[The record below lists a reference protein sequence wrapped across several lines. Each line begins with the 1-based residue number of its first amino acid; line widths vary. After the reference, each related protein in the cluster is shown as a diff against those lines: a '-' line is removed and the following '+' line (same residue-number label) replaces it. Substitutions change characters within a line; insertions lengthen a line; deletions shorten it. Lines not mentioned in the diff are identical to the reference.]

1 MGIFSCSSQGRRT
14 DKKPSAP
21 DYETLL
27 SRLSSDISDAKIHL
41 SEIRLRERRSA
52 LLITLYGLGLWAL
65 WAGLWWVGGL
75 PFGLLGWDREGMEVK
90 IVGAAGVGIG
100 PILYVH
106 LLMGGADGSIY
117 ALNRL
122 LGLYFN
128 RQRNAEGMLPLWIEL
143 MIEHHLRKLLAEHS
157 KINRALR

>member
-1 MGIFSCSSQGRRT
+1 MGIFSWFSKVGSVSNFCFGGRTTNKKSST
-14 DKKPSAP
+14 P

-75 PFGLLGWDREGMEVK
+75 PFGLLGWDRAGMEVK
-90 IVGAAGVGIG
+90 IVGAAGVGVG
-100 PILYVH
+100 PILYVFH
-106 LLMGGADGSIY
+106 VWWGADNSIY

-128 RQRNAEGMLPLWIEL
+128 RQRNAEGMSP
-143 MIEHHLRKLLAEHS
+143 A
-157 KINRALR
+157 

>member
-1 MGIFSCSSQGRRT
+1 MGIFSWFSKVSFDLPLARDKT
-14 DKKPSAP
+14 DEKPSAP

-90 IVGAAGVGIG
+90 VVGAAGVGIG
-100 PILYVH
+100 PILYV
-106 LLMGGADGSIY
+106 
-117 ALNRL
+117 
-122 LGLYFN
+122 F
-128 RQRNAEGMLPLWIEL
+128 
-143 MIEHHLRKLLAEHS
+143 
-157 KINRALR
+157 

>member
-1 MGIFSCSSQGRRT
+1 MSQGRGT
-14 DKKPSAP
+14 YNKPSAP

-75 PFGLLGWDREGMEVK
+75 PFGLLGWDRESMEVK

-100 PILYVH
+100 PILYVTCI
-106 LLMGGADGSIY
+106 D
-117 ALNRL
+117 
-122 LGLYFN
+122 
-128 RQRNAEGMLPLWIEL
+128 
-143 MIEHHLRKLLAEHS
+143 
-157 KINRALR
+157 